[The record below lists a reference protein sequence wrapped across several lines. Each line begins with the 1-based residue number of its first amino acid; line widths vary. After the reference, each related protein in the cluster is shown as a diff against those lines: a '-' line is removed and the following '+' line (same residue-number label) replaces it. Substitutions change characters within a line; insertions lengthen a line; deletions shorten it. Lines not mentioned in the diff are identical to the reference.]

1 MITLTREAWGRFAP
15 RCPPAWTDALFSSL
29 ELVRA
34 AGLLDSELRWC
45 HFAATVFAETG
56 DFREIRESLRYT
68 SCKALRSTWPSRFGH
83 KSDDELLPL
92 LKNERAL
99 AAAVYCGRMGNK
111 TPDDA
116 FDFRGG
122 GFFQTTG
129 REAVERYCTA
139 IGIAPGPH
147 VLDDPL
153 ITLKFALRE
162 WADARCNEWADEN
175 SLLKVAKA
183 INTGSA
189 SSNVAPVG
197 MDNRRAAFARAWKI
211 WGETGTADAPL
222 VSDDVRTA
230 VRGAVLKYGAPAV
243 GIAGGGAHLATKA
256 GQDTTGAAPSPPPA
270 TKSVQDHLD
279 AARQR
284 MDQGKQAVAMAKEV
298 GGMIPGVPKQYEG
311 AGIILVLGLMLAVGV
326 EMVMRRR

>member
-1 MITLTREAWGRFAP
+1 MSVVEVRVPDLGESKGVT
-15 RCPPAWTDALFSSL
+15 AL
-29 ELVRA
+29 EV
-34 AGLLDSELRWC
+34 W
-45 HFAATVFAETG
+45 VAEG
-56 DFREIRESLRYT
+56 
-68 SCKALRSTWPSRFGH
+68 
-83 KSDDELLPL
+83 
-92 LKNERAL
+92 
-99 AAAVYCGRMGNK
+99 AVI
-111 TPDDA
+111 
-116 FDFRGG
+116 
-122 GFFQTTG
+122 
-129 REAVERYCTA
+129 AV
-139 IGIAPGPH
+139 
-147 VLDDPL
+147 DDPL